1 MKSEIEKLSND
12 RDIFSPR
19 ITLAPYEYPEMV
31 EFIKPI
37 QATYWV
43 HDEINFDKDVQDFK
57 VKLSD
62 DERHLIGTILKTFAQ
77 TETFVADEFWGKI
90 GEYIPKPEMQIVAS
104 NFTENEWRHALA
116 YKRLNEVLGLDD
128 FEAFMED
135 EVAMAKFNN
144 LTKIGKDHEGNP
156 KKSDV
161 AKTLAIFGAFTE
173 NVCLF
178 AQFATLR
185 SFSTNGRN
193 LLTNVGDI
201 IDWSQLDEF
210 QHARVAM
217 WIFNKIIE
225 ENPDIWTDE
234 FKSDIYTTAKITFDL
249 EVDLINQMFVKGDLP
264 NLKKDDLI
272 NYMKYRIN
280 LSLININLKPI
291 FSVDNDKLENLDWFE
306 SKFKMDSHKDFFA
319 RRVSDYSKGLVEF
332 NSDTVFVKREEIK
345 ERA

>member
-1 MKSEIEKLSND
+1 MS
-12 RDIFSPR
+12 RDIFTLR
-19 ITLAPYEYPEMV
+19 TTLAPYEYPEML

-37 QATYWV
+37 QSTYWV

-57 VKLSD
+57 INLSS
-62 DERHLIGTILKTFAQ
+62 DERHLIGTILKTFAM
-77 TETFVADEFWGKI
+77 TEVFVADEFWGKI
-90 GEYIPKPEMQIVAS
+90 GEYLPKPEVQIVAAS
-104 NFTENEWRHALA
+104 FTENEWRHALA

-128 FEAFMED
+128 FEAFLED
-135 EVAMAKFNN
+135 EVAMAKFAN

-156 KKSDV
+156 SRSDV

-201 IDWSQLDEF
+201 IDWSQFDEF

-217 WIFNKIIE
+217 WLFNKIIQ
-225 ENPDIWTDE
+225 ENPEIWTDE
-234 FKSDIYTTAKITFDL
+234 FKSDIYTAAKITFDL
-249 EVDLINQMFVKGDLP
+249 ERDLIDQMFERGDLP
-264 NLKKDDLI
+264 NLKKRDLV

-280 LSLININLKPI
+280 LSLETIKLKPI
-291 FSVDNDKLENLDWFE
+291 FNVDADRLSELEWFE
-306 SKFKMDSHKDFFA
+306 VKFKVDSHKDFFA
-319 RRVSDYSKGLVEF
+319 RRVTDYTKNLVEF
-332 NSDTVFVKREEIK
+332 NADTVFVDASSIK
-345 ERA
+345 ERVK